1 MKVIDSSILVM
12 YFSREPGWESAE
24 RILLEEIVTLD
35 PVVKEVANAFWKKVI
50 RREIGLENAVSIAED
65 LVSAVIPLYRQERF
79 LPEALRIAA
88 RNRIIVCDSLFIA
101 LAKDLGAVLVT
112 LDRKQADAANREGV
126 ETEVLWP

>member
-1 MKVIDSSILVM
+1 M

-24 RILLEEIVTLD
+24 KILLEEIVTLD
-35 PVVKEVANAFWKKVI
+35 PVVKEVANALWKKVI
-50 RREIGLENAVSIAED
+50 RREIGLENAVSTVED

-88 RNRIIVCDSLFIA
+88 RNRIAVYDSLLIA
-101 LAKDLGAVLVT
+101 LAKDLGAVPVT
-112 LDRKQADAANREGV
+112 LDKKQADAANREGV

>member
-1 MKVIDSSILVM
+1 M

-35 PVVKEVANAFWKKVI
+35 PVVKGVANALWKKVI
-50 RREIGLENAVSIAED
+50 RREIGLENAVSTVED
-65 LVSAVIPLYRQERF
+65 LVSGVIPLYRQERF

-88 RNRIIVCDSLFIA
+88 RNRIAVYDSLFIA

-112 LDRKQADAANREGV
+112 IDRRRADAASREGV

>member
-1 MKVIDSSILVM
+1 VKVIDLSILVM

-35 PVVKEVANAFWKKVI
+35 LAVKEVANALWKKVI
-50 RREIGLENAVSIAED
+50 RREMSLENAVSIVED
-65 LVSAVIPLYRQERF
+65 LVSDVIPLYRQERF

-88 RNRIIVCDSLFIA
+88 RNHITVYDSLFIA

-112 LDRKQADAANREGV
+112 LDKKQADAASREGV

>member
-1 MKVIDSSILVM
+1 MKVIDSSILVV
-12 YFSREPGWESAE
+12 YFSREPGWENAE

-35 PVVKEVANAFWKKVI
+35 LAVKEVANALWKKVI
-50 RREIGLENAVSIAED
+50 RREMSLENAVSIVED
-65 LVSAVIPLYRQERF
+65 LVSGVIPLYRQERF

-88 RNRIIVCDSLFIA
+88 RNHITVYDSLFIA

-112 LDRKQADAANREGV
+112 LDKKQADAANREGM